1 MYENFKYLDAVA
13 QKEITNGV
21 FSGSVLS
28 VIHKGET
35 VYLKSFGLA
44 DKEKNI
50 PMKTD
55 SIFRLFSMSKPVTAT
70 RRVRTA
76 HQQRKRLS
84 KSTMTTIL
92 IFLQSP
98 TMAQR
103 ITAGTILRQTRLL
116 KSQ

>member
-55 SIFRLFSMSKPVTAT
+55 SIFRLFSSSCRNDTYRAWPA
-70 RRVRTA
+70 R
-76 HQQRKRLS
+76 HS
-84 KSTMTTIL
+84 
-92 IFLQSP
+92 SP
-98 TMAQR
+98 AQVVYP
-103 ITAGTILRQTRLL
+103 
-116 KSQ
+116 

>member
-50 PMKTD
+50 PM
-55 SIFRLFSMSKPVTAT
+55 SL
-70 RRVRTA
+70 
-76 HQQRKRLS
+76 
-84 KSTMTTIL
+84 
-92 IFLQSP
+92 
-98 TMAQR
+98 
-103 ITAGTILRQTRLL
+103 
-116 KSQ
+116 

>member
-55 SIFRLFSMSKPVTAT
+55 SIFRLFFYVKACHSRCRNDTYRAWPARHS
-70 RRVRTA
+70 
-76 HQQRKRLS
+76 
-84 KSTMTTIL
+84 
-92 IFLQSP
+92 SP
-98 TMAQR
+98 AQVVYP
-103 ITAGTILRQTRLL
+103 
-116 KSQ
+116 

>member
-55 SIFRLFSMSKPVTAT
+55 SIFRLFSMSKPHT
-70 RRVRTA
+70 
-76 HQQRKRLS
+76 
-84 KSTMTTIL
+84 
-92 IFLQSP
+92 QSP
-98 TMAQR
+98 PLPETE
-103 ITAGTILRQTRLL
+103 T
-116 KSQ
+116 

>member
-55 SIFRLFSMSKPVTAT
+55 SIFRLFSMSKPVRCRNDTYRAWSA
-70 RRVRTA
+70 R
-76 HQQRKRLS
+76 HS
-84 KSTMTTIL
+84 
-92 IFLQSP
+92 SP
-98 TMAQR
+98 AQVVYP
-103 ITAGTILRQTRLL
+103 
-116 KSQ
+116 

>member
-50 PMKTD
+50 SD
-55 SIFRLFSMSKPVTAT
+55 SFLCQS
-70 RRVRTA
+70 
-76 HQQRKRLS
+76 LS
-84 KSTMTTIL
+84 QPL
-92 IFLQSP
+92 PQ
-98 TMAQR
+98 
-103 ITAGTILRQTRLL
+103 
-116 KSQ
+116 

>member
-13 QKEITNGV
+13 QKEIANGV

-55 SIFRLFSMSKPVTAT
+55 SIFRSFFYVKACQAAAAAVM
-70 RRVRTA
+70 
-76 HQQRKRLS
+76 
-84 KSTMTTIL
+84 IL
-92 IFLQSP
+92 IERGL
-98 TMAQR
+98 
-103 ITAGTILRQTRLL
+103 LDTRHPL
-116 KSQ
+116 KWFIPEFSGPCGL